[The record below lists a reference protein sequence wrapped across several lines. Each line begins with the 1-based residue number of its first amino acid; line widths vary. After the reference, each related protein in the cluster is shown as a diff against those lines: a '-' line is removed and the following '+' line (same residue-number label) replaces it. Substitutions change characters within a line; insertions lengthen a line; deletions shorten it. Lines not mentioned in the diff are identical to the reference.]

1 MDQIFNYYAMI
12 RNGYFLQSTNRPNG
26 FDYVSPEFAPGS
38 NIPSGIIADRHWK
51 SLTGINP
58 RWREDLSRDYSS
70 NKVLERFSQGIL
82 KPMVFTDVDFALID
96 RDAQGH
102 IDQYVVDR
110 ATLEALGFIAQYY
123 EELRDPNIQLADIR
137 GSASID
143 RSFELGQ
150 DLFHSSLTAL
160 ARNNESFIPASFVST
175 LAKIMVKKPGE
186 LTNKDFQAVLTNVDD
201 AFYVLIVNPL
211 GDYVNAKLAEVL
223 RDSQAGQDRMK
234 LVYTTIAAFS
244 HSQIED
250 ADEMLRHRSFS
261 EFNADEH
268 LYPGVRDFFQA
279 SSTLGLEVVAI
290 TRGNQFPYME
300 GSGSGIDD
308 LFDRVHSTLIASRR
322 SKQDRDPLYPDKK
335 IRSYSLEI
343 DNMST
348 DDKVRIMF
356 HETLQMFARK
366 GMDFRSSDE
375 IYNAVAT
382 YLDHCVFITDSDLQ
396 AWGTCPTVCV
406 LALRTPTRRDVDNMF
421 AGIESLHNPIAIVNP
436 LDRNDPLLG
445 LDSKDVFSTF
455 DPYKSG
461 LGDML
466 ADMALGKNL
475 QRVYSADPGFVQ
487 RGQGF

>member
-1 MDQIFNYYAMI
+1 MEQIFNYYAMI

-82 KPMVFTDVDFALID
+82 KPIVFTDVDFALID

-211 GDYVNAKLAEVL
+211 GDYVNAK
-223 RDSQAGQDRMK
+223 
-234 LVYTTIAAFS
+234 
-244 HSQIED
+244 
-250 ADEMLRHRSFS
+250 FS